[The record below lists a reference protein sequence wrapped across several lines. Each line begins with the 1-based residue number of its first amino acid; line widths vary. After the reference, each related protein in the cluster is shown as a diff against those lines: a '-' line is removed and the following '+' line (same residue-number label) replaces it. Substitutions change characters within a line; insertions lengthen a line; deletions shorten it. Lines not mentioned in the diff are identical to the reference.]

1 MPRFLTSSPPW
12 RSWRLGVLAFILLLA
27 PQTRAA
33 PQTDPKDADYLLHLP
48 GIGGYRWIDRQM
60 VAGLRQG
67 GYDGRMAVHDW
78 TAEHEGLEAL
88 MNRSLHER
96 ETKRVAD
103 ALVKRYRENPKRR
116 IILTAHSGGAGIAV
130 WALERLPDDVRVD
143 TVILLASAL
152 SPDYDLTPA
161 LRHVR
166 GKMYAFNSLLDTL
179 VLGVGTRTFG
189 TVDGVKCD
197 ASGRCGFSLPEGADE
212 EQYRKLV
219 QVPYDAAWMALGN
232 VGDHIGPMTAPFSK
246 DILTPIVQGKEP
258 KLVTAPTE
266 RAARDFT
273 HATPDATGEGE
284 APAEPRSTT
293 AAPASPIRQSPRDRG
308 SAGASPSR
316 RTSARATSRR

>member
-1 MPRFLTSSPPW
+1 
-12 RSWRLGVLAFILLLA
+12 LAFILLSVA
-27 PQTRAA
+27 QVRAA

-67 GYDGRMAVHDW
+67 GYEGRMAVHDW

-88 MNRSLHER
+88 MNRPLHER
-96 ETKRVAD
+96 QARRVAD
-103 ALVKRYRENPKRR
+103 ALVKRFRENPKRR

-130 WALERLPDDVRVD
+130 WALEALPDDVQVD

-197 ASGRCGFSLPEGADE
+197 ASGRCGFALPEAADE
-212 EQYRKLV
+212 GQYKKLV

-232 VGDHIGPMTAPFSK
+232 VGDHIGPMTAPFSR
-246 DILTPIVQGKEP
+246 DILTPIVRGKAV
-258 KLVTAPTE
+258 KLVTSPTGRASAQSKESAADDADQADQTPRQNSAPSSS
-266 RAARDFT
+266 D
-273 HATPDATGEGE
+273 
-284 APAEPRSTT
+284 PRSS
-293 AAPASPIRQSPRDRG
+293 AFIRG
-308 SAGASPSR
+308 
-316 RTSARATSRR
+316 